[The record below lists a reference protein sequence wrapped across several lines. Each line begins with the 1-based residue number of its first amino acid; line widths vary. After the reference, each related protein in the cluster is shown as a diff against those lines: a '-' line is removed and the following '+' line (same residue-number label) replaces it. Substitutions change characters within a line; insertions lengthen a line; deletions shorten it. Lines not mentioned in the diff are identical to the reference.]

1 MPDSL
6 NHGRVLR
13 PRSIVIVIA
22 GVAGFA
28 IAAFGAIAVAKT
40 FTLKVAKNA
49 KVVNFNTHA
58 VSHETI
64 VTTSSGA
71 PLYTL
76 SGETAHHLKC
86 TSSMCLSFWPPLKAK
101 SAKGLSKATGIK
113 GKLGVMHRSGFTQ
126 VTLAGHPLYR
136 FAPDKQK
143 RVATG
148 QDVMNFGGTWHVVTA
163 SSHKTSSSSTTTGST
178 TTSPGYY

>member
-6 NHGRVLR
+6 NLGRVLR
-13 PRSIVIVIA
+13 PRSIVIVLA

-28 IAAFGAIAVAKT
+28 IAAFGGHRGRQDVHAQRREERQGRE
-40 FTLKVAKNA
+40 FQ
-49 KVVNFNTHA
+49 HSA

-71 PLYTL
+71 ALYAL
-76 SGETAHHLKC
+76 SGETTHHLKC
-86 TSSMCLSFWPPLKAK
+86 TNSRASSFWPPLKAK
-101 SAKGLSKATGIK
+101 SAKSLSKATGIK
-113 GKLGVMHRSGFTQ
+113 GKLGIIHRNGFSQ

-136 FAPDKQK
+136 FALDKQK

>member
-6 NHGRVLR
+6 NLGRVLR
-13 PRSIVIVIA
+13 PRSIVIVLA

-58 VSHETI
+58 VSNEAI
-64 VTTSSGA
+64 VTASSGFA
-71 PLYTL
+71 LYTL
-76 SGETAHHLKC
+76 SGETPHHLKC
-86 TSSMCLSFWPPLKAK
+86 TSAQCLSFWPPLKAK
-101 SAKGLSKATGIK
+101 SAKSLSKATGIK
-113 GKLGVMHRSGFTQ
+113 GKLGVIHRKGFTQ

-136 FAPDKQK
+136 FAPDKKNQG
-143 RVATG
+143 ATG